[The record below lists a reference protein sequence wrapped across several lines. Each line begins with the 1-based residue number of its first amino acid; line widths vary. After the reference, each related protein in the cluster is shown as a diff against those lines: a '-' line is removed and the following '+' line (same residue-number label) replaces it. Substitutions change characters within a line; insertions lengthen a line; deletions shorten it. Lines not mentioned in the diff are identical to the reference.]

1 MKNFKIFKPIL
12 CLLLIFSLSLSLFGC
27 VLNDVEDDPI
37 ESGTDTKADTETY
50 IPDHIKYDKVKDYS
64 IIEVDGGYRL
74 VFDDPWI
81 YSGIGVPYTGF
92 VINSWE
98 EFSERLL
105 NGELTFDEKV
115 SIYETFRKDDKG
127 YILFNPYVSYQ
138 FSHPMASRISLT
150 NFYHGTTYTA
160 SVIFKEEGI
169 FPCFFILHDYAYI
182 KSRQLHRK
190 IFDMLEKDAENI
202 EYEQELPNGG
212 KMVCYN
218 KTITKEPY
226 YYGGENTS
234 SEVEKYILSDGFK
247 KFLVTKKYIYTDSN
261 NDTEH
266 NKLVYIDIYGTTND
280 NLYFF
285 IDFSSYI
292 DIDDYEFPQ
301 EVVTD
306 EFLFGFNVEVIDN
319 AQTV

>member
-1 MKNFKIFKPIL
+1 MKKYKKI
-12 CLLLIFSLSLSLFGC
+12 LLFFIIFS
-27 VLNDVEDDPI
+27 VLITSSSCNNVIDI
-37 ESGTDTKADTETY
+37 EESNTKAATETY
-50 IPDHIKYDKVKDYS
+50 IPIHIKYDKVKDYS
-64 IIEVDGGYRL
+64 IIKVDGGYRL
-74 VFDDPWI
+74 VFDNPSI
-81 YSGIGVPYTGF
+81 YDGIGVPYRGF

-115 SIYETFRKDDKG
+115 SIYESFSKDADG
-127 YILFNPYVSYQ
+127 YILFDPYASYQ
-138 FSHPMASRISLT
+138 FFHPMAVDVSLT
-150 NFYHGTTYTA
+150 NFYHGA
-160 SVIFKEEGI
+160 SYRATLSFKEERL
-169 FPCFFILHDYAYI
+169 FPCFFILRDYAYI
-182 KSRQLHRK
+182 KPREQYRK

-212 KMVCYN
+212 KIVCYN
-218 KTITKEPY
+218 KTITREPY
-226 YYGGENTS
+226 FYDGEQTS

-247 KFLVTKKYIYTDSN
+247 KILVTKNYIYTDSN

-266 NKLVYIDIYGTTND
+266 NKLVYIDIHGITND

-285 IDFSSYI
+285 IDFSSHHI
-292 DIDDYEFPQ
+292 DIDDYEYPQ

-319 AQTV
+319 SQTA

>member
-12 CLLLIFSLSLSLFGC
+12 CLLLIVSLSLSLFGC
-27 VLNDVEDDPI
+27 VLNDVEDDTI
-37 ESGTDTKADTETY
+37 ESGTDTKGATETY

-115 SIYETFRKDDKG
+115 SIYETFPKDDKG

-150 NFYHGTTYTA
+150 CFYHGTTYTA
-160 SVIFKEEGI
+160 SVIFKEERL
-169 FPCFFILHDYAYI
+169 FPCFFTLHDYAYI
-182 KSRQLHRK
+182 KPREQYRK
-190 IFDMLEKDAENI
+190 IFDMLEEDAENI

-212 KMVCYN
+212 KIVCYN
-218 KTITKEPY
+218 KTITNEPY
-226 YYGGENTS
+226 FYGEENTS

-247 KFLVTKKYIYTDSN
+247 KILVTKKYIYTDSN

-266 NKLVYIDIYGTTND
+266 NKLVYVDIYGITND
-280 NLYFF
+280 NLYFV
-285 IDFSSYI
+285 IDFSLYI
-292 DIDDYEFPQ
+292 DIDDYEYPQ

-306 EFLFGFNVEVIDN
+306 EFLFGFNVEIVERS
-319 AQTV
+319 